1 MFGKILYPVNQ
12 SRESRQAISMVI
24 DVAKCHQ
31 SHVFVISVVTDAT
44 AAPEVASVIEEVTRF
59 LDTESIPYETK
70 VVPGTP
76 ALTICDLADE
86 LEVDL
91 IVMGSEGMMVA
102 EEHPEGSV
110 SQKVVNLSPCPVLVV
125 P

>member
-12 SRESRQAISMVI
+12 SRESRQAISMVL
-24 DVAKCHQ
+24 DVAKHHR

-44 AAPEVASVIEEVTRF
+44 AAPEVAPIIEEVTRF
-59 LDTESIPYETK
+59 LDTERIPYETK
-70 VVPGTP
+70 IVPGTP
-76 ALTICDLADE
+76 AITICDLADE

-91 IVMGSEGMMVA
+91 IIMGSEGMMVA

>member
-12 SRESRQAISMVI
+12 SRESRQAIGMVLNI
-24 DVAKCHQ
+24 AKHHQ
-31 SHVFVISVVTDAT
+31 SHVIVLSVVADA
-44 AAPEVASVIEEVTRF
+44 AAAADVAPIFEEVTQA
-59 LDTESIPYETK
+59 LAADGVPHETK
-70 VVPGTP
+70 VATGTP
-76 ALTICDLADE
+76 AITICDLADE

-110 SQKVVNLSPCPVLVV
+110 SQKVVNLSPCAVLVV